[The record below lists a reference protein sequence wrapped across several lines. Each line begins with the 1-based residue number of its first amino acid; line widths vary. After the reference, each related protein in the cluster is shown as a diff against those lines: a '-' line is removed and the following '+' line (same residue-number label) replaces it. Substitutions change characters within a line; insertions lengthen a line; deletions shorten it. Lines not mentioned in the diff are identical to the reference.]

1 MNKIVLAN
9 GGTLEPSTLSTLKDK
24 CTELGYELV
33 EEEKLKVEL
42 PKEKVY
48 TIMQPPP
55 PLPDITMLDSPVSNC
70 RKVRSYH
77 EGDSIHVSLSA
88 ERKTKTRKRIE
99 KRNDYGNK

>member
-1 MNKIVLAN
+1 MNKILLAN
-9 GGTLEPSTLSTLKDK
+9 CGTLEPSTLSALKDK
-24 CTELGYELV
+24 YTELGYELV

-77 EGDSIHVSLSA
+77 EGDNIHYNKCISKR
-88 ERKTKTRKRIE
+88 RKKNKNKKTHRRRK
-99 KRNDYGNK
+99 

>member
-33 EEEKLKVEL
+33 EEEKLKVEF

-70 RKVRSYH
+70 RKVHSYH
-77 EGDSIHVSLSA
+77 EGDSIHYNKCIIKR
-88 ERKTKTRKRIE
+88 RKKNKNKKTHRRK
-99 KRNDYGNK
+99 K

>member
-9 GGTLEPSTLSTLKDK
+9 GETLEPSTLSTLKDK

-77 EGDSIHVSLSA
+77 EGDSIHYNKCIIKR
-88 ERKTKTRKRIE
+88 RKKNKNKKTHRK
-99 KRNDYGNK
+99 KK

>member
-9 GGTLEPSTLSTLKDK
+9 CGILEPSTLSTLKDK

-55 PLPDITMLDSPVSNC
+55 PLPDIQILDSPISKC
-70 RKVRSYH
+70 KKVRSYH
-77 EGDSIHVSLSA
+77 AGNEIHYNKCIFKR
-88 ERKTKTRKRIE
+88 RKKNKNKKTHRRRK
-99 KRNDYGNK
+99 

>member
-1 MNKIVLAN
+1 MNKIVLTN
-9 GGTLEPSTLSTLKDK
+9 CETLEPSTLSALKDK

-48 TIMQPPP
+48 TTMQPP

-70 RKVRSYH
+70 KKVRSYH
-77 EGDSIHVSLSA
+77 EGDNIHYNKCIIKR
-88 ERKTKTRKRIE
+88 RKKNKNKKTHRRRK
-99 KRNDYGNK
+99 

>member
-42 PKEKVY
+42 TKEKVY

-77 EGDSIHVSLSA
+77 EGDSIHYNKCIIKR
-88 ERKTKTRKRIE
+88 RKKNKNKKTHRK
-99 KRNDYGNK
+99 KK

>member
-1 MNKIVLAN
+1 MNKILIAN
-9 GGTLEPSTLSTLKDK
+9 CGTLEPSTLFTLKDK

-55 PLPDITMLDSPVSNC
+55 PLPDIIMLDSPVSNC

-77 EGDSIHVSLSA
+77 EGDNIHYNKCISKR
-88 ERKTKTRKRIE
+88 RKKNKNKKTHRRRK
-99 KRNDYGNK
+99 

>member
-55 PLPDITMLDSPVSNC
+55 LLPDITMLDSPVSNC

-77 EGDSIHVSLSA
+77 EGDSIHYNKCIIKR
-88 ERKTKTRKRIE
+88 RKKNKNKKTHRRK
-99 KRNDYGNK
+99 K

>member
-70 RKVRSYH
+70 RKVHSCH
-77 EGDSIHVSLSA
+77 EGDSIHYNKCIIKR
-88 ERKTKTRKRIE
+88 RKKNKNKKTHRRK
-99 KRNDYGNK
+99 K

>member
-1 MNKIVLAN
+1 MNKIVLAHC
-9 GGTLEPSTLSTLKDK
+9 GTLEPSTLSALKDK

-33 EEEKLKVEL
+33 EEEKLNVEL
-42 PKEKVY
+42 LEEKIY

-77 EGDSIHVSLSA
+77 EGDSIHYNKCIIKR
-88 ERKTKTRKRIE
+88 RKKNKNKKTHRRK
-99 KRNDYGNK
+99 K

>member
-9 GGTLEPSTLSTLKDK
+9 CGTLEPSTLSALKDK

-42 PKEKVY
+42 PEEKVC
-48 TIMQPPP
+48 TIMQPP

-70 RKVRSYH
+70 KKRSYH
-77 EGDSIHVSLSA
+77 EGDNIHYNKCIIKR
-88 ERKTKTRKRIE
+88 RKKNKNKKTHRK
-99 KRNDYGNK
+99 KK

>member
-9 GGTLEPSTLSTLKDK
+9 GGTLELSTLSTLKDK

-70 RKVRSYH
+70 RKVHSYH
-77 EGDSIHVSLSA
+77 EGDSIHYNKCIIKR
-88 ERKTKTRKRIE
+88 RKKNKNKKTHRRK
-99 KRNDYGNK
+99 K